1 MVRTVG
7 DRGRRR
13 SPGFVTTDVAP
24 LSTDAHP
31 PVRRRS
37 HAAAGGIFVPPVPGQ
52 VVAALVVAAGLV
64 GLGIRLWFIFH
75 TPSNADE
82 DVAGLLATNALHG
95 HFQAFYGGQ
104 SYGGTAEPVLIAIA
118 FAVFGQTIVVGRL
131 VLVVLDATA
140 AILVWRITLRITAV
154 RSVALL
160 AGALAWCA
168 PAVVLRDTVRL
179 YGFRGVTMV
188 CGLALVLLTVRIHDG
203 RRHWSQFA
211 LLGLAAGVGWW
222 SSPEIAYFAVP
233 ALILL
238 VMDIIRSHRS
248 GRREWSVGLA
258 VTVVAFGVGALPWI
272 WSNVRSGLASL
283 STGQLASSAP
293 DTGYVGRLGIF
304 FHAVLPMTLGLTR
317 AVDGHRLLGSAE
329 HVVEIAFL
337 AVIGVAVVMCVQRG
351 GPSLAVA
358 VAVIAF
364 PFLYAYSPASWAWAD
379 GRYCVYLPPL
389 LAVTL
394 AVGATEFVRRIGLGR
409 DAGTWLMAGA
419 LLVAGGLSA
428 VGARSVVSMK
438 AYAYTSTWGDPD
450 VPTSTF
456 TSRLEAAGVH
466 TAYAGYWVAY
476 KVDFAGHGNV
486 TVTSAGYETDRSA
499 AIDAAVADSAD
510 PAWIFVPAD
519 EVHVDHDQFTNAP
532 STASIDTVTEPR
544 FEATLRSL
552 HVPYRVLDLG
562 IAHVVVPARK
572 VTPWEAGLPGSSPP

>member
-1 MVRTVG
+1 
-7 DRGRRR
+7 
-13 SPGFVTTDVAP
+13 
-24 LSTDAHP
+24 
-31 PVRRRS
+31 
-37 HAAAGGIFVPPVPGQ
+37 
-52 VVAALVVAAGLV
+52 
-64 GLGIRLWFIFH
+64 
-75 TPSNADE
+75 
-82 DVAGLLATNALHG
+82 
-95 HFQAFYGGQ
+95 
-104 SYGGTAEPVLIAIA
+104 
-118 FAVFGQTIVVGRL
+118 
-131 VLVVLDATA
+131 
-140 AILVWRITLRITAV
+140 
-154 RSVALL
+154 
-160 AGALAWCA
+160 
-168 PAVVLRDTVRL
+168 
-179 YGFRGVTMV
+179 
-188 CGLALVLLTVRIHDG
+188 
-203 RRHWSQFA
+203 
-211 LLGLAAGVGWW
+211 
-222 SSPEIAYFAVP
+222 
-233 ALILL
+233 
-238 VMDIIRSHRS
+238 
-248 GRREWSVGLA
+248 
-258 VTVVAFGVGALPWI
+258 
-272 WSNVRSGLASL
+272 
-283 STGQLASSAP
+283 
-293 DTGYVGRLGIF
+293 
-304 FHAVLPMTLGLTR
+304 
-317 AVDGHRLLGSAE
+317 
-329 HVVEIAFL
+329 
-337 AVIGVAVVMCVQRG
+337 
-351 GPSLAVA
+351 LAVA

-519 EVHVDHDQFTNAP
+519 EVRVDHDQFTNAP